1 MPKHKWAL
9 PKEDFKTEIDFSMR
23 KKDGEKIYL
32 MYLENSI

>member
-1 MPKHKWAL
+1 MPKK
-9 PKEDFKTEIDFSMR
+9 DFKTEIYFSTR